1 MTVFDPIRAQW
12 FERAG
17 WRHLEWGIKG
27 WITKRKRKATPMT
40 SFDPIRAQRELVE
53 GLDGIA
59 TVLHARARDAHRRVA
74 EAEAEHNA
82 LVKLASYV
90 IGEHSKATA
99 RLRELEAAAEAREKM
114 GTPP

>member
-1 MTVFDPIRAQW
+1 MPSD
-12 FERAG
+12 
-17 WRHLEWGIKG
+17 
-27 WITKRKRKATPMT
+27 
-40 SFDPIRAQRELVE
+40 FDPIRAQREIVE

-59 TVLHARARDAHRRVA
+59 TLLEARARHAQGRVA

-82 LVKLASYV
+82 LVKLAAYV

-99 RLRELEAAAEAREKM
+99 RLRELEAAAEARQIM